1 VQKQKDTIAEQL
13 EELTKLNIQ
22 LHDLHI
28 GKSESER
35 IMIRLR
41 DRFDQVAL
49 KMIGIKDVIDA
60 VQQENDELK
69 TERVSLIKRA
79 AVTFE

>member
-1 VQKQKDTIAEQL
+1 MQKQKDTIAEQL